1 MKEKVTLRPLRPA
14 VKALHAEPSYSN
26 PKAKRQSVA
35 CRACRA
41 KRIKCT
47 GAPICQSCMMLKL
60 ACDFEPYRDKRRKLA
75 LQHVENAKQR
85 LEILLELLL
94 AFLSKEKD
102 ETILEWKKCLKDTP
116 SLEMMIA
123 DLERRKE
130 PGL

>member
-14 VKALHAEPSYSN
+14 AKALHSEPSYSK
-26 PKAKRQSVA
+26 PKEKRQSVA

-41 KRIKCT
+41 KRRKCT
-47 GAPICQSCMMLKL
+47 GAPICQSCVRLKL
-60 ACDFEPYRDKRRKLA
+60 ACDFEPYKDKRRKLA
-75 LQHVENAKQR
+75 LQHVENARQR
-85 LEILLELLL
+85 LEILFELLL
-94 AFLSKEKD
+94 TFLNKEED
-102 ETILEWKKCLKDTP
+102 ETILEWRKCLKDTP